1 MEWKKCKWRN
11 EGMTGPRENI
21 IISKTESFA
30 DRITK
35 MYKYLSEK
43 RQGDKEM
50 LKQIVRSGTSVG
62 ANVSEGQFA
71 QTRADFL
78 TKMTIALKE
87 ANETRFWLKRLYAYG
102 SLTDSEF
109 DSIIKDNEEIINI
122 LTTITR
128 TTRKNM
134 RNDSNE
140 KKW

>member
-1 MEWKKCKWRN
+1 
-11 EGMTGPRENI
+11 MTGPRENI
-21 IISKTESFA
+21 IISKTEIFA

-43 RQGDKEM
+43 RQGDKDM

-71 QTRADFL
+71 QSKADFL

-87 ANETRFWLKRLYAYG
+87 ANETRYWLKRLYAYG
-102 SLTDSEF
+102 SLSDNEF
-109 DSIIKDNEEIINI
+109 ESIIKDNEEIINI

-128 TTRKNM
+128 TTRENM
-134 RNDSNE
+134 
-140 KKW
+140 KK

>member
-1 MEWKKCKWRN
+1 
-11 EGMTGPRENI
+11 MTGPRENI
-21 IISKTESFA
+21 IISKTENFA

-43 RQGDKEM
+43 RQGDKDM

-71 QTRADFL
+71 QSKADFL

-87 ANETRFWLKRLYAYG
+87 ANETRYWLKRLYAYG
-102 SLTDSEF
+102 SLSDNEF
-109 DSIIKDNEEIINI
+109 ESIIKDNEEIINI

-128 TTRKNM
+128 TTRENM
-134 RNDSNE
+134 
-140 KKW
+140 KKWIKWKKWK